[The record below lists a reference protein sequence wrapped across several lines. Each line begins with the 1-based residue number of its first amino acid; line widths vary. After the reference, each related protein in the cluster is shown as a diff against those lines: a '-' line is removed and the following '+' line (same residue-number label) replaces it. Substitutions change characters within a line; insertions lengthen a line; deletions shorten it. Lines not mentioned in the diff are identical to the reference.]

1 MEEKVKDHTKPPLF
15 VRKLSK
21 DLRSRFV
28 RFLYMAIGVYLI
40 FLLLRYPAL
49 SLQYALA
56 GLQLWFEKMIP
67 TLLPFMILSGILINM
82 NLTEGF
88 VRLFHPILR
97 FFYGT
102 TPNGSYTLI
111 MGFLC
116 GFPMGARIAGE
127 LCRTGRLS
135 VREGNLLLAFCN
147 NIGPIYFLS
156 FVVSTLSLEQP
167 LVPFFVMYGV
177 PLVYGLFVMRF
188 PLLFPV
194 FASESQTRIRAC
206 SFDRQI
212 KMKKGSFLL
221 GRLFTT
227 QTPLPLNRPTESV
240 QTELSA
246 VALPKQKTQAEGLF
260 DATDHAVVS
269 GLIGIAKLGGYMVF
283 FNLLNILFVPFTRLP
298 DTLLKAYY
306 CILEITGGIARCG
319 SLHPFLVLAMLP
331 FGGFSCIAQTYSM
344 IRGTNLSIRA
354 YVCHKL
360 AQTAVTAIIYWLWRP
375 F

>member
-1 MEEKVKDHTKPPLF
+1 MTCIRKPLNG
-15 VRKLSK
+15 LYN
-21 DLRSRFV
+21 RFV
-28 RFLYMAIGVYLI
+28 RLLYMAVGVYLI

-56 GLQLWFEKMIP
+56 GLHLWFEKMIP

-102 TPNGSYTLI
+102 TPNGSYTLL

-135 VREGNLLLAFCN
+135 VREGNRLLAFCN

-156 FVVSTLSLEQP
+156 FVVSTLSLEKP
-167 LVPFFVMYGV
+167 LLPFLVMYGV
-177 PLVYGLFVMRF
+177 PLIYGLFVMRV
-188 PLLFPV
+188 P
-194 FASESQTRIRAC
+194 
-206 SFDRQI
+206 
-212 KMKKGSFLL
+212 
-221 GRLFTT
+221 RLFRCRDVMAAA
-227 QTPLPLNRPTESV
+227 QTSSRLHRPTESINS
-240 QTELSA
+240 ELCATS
-246 VALPKQKTQAEGLF
+246 LSEQIPQAEGLLA
-260 DATDHAVVS
+260 ATDNAVLA
-269 GLIGIAKLGGYMVF
+269 GLTGIAKLGGYMVF
-283 FNLLNILFVPFTRLP
+283 FNLLNILFIPFVHLP
-298 DTLLKAYY
+298 ATLLQAYY

-319 SLHPFLVLAMLP
+319 PGHPFLVLVMLP

-344 IRGTNLSIRA
+344 IRDTGLSIRT
-354 YVCHKL
+354 YICHKL
-360 AQTAVTAIIYWLWRP
+360 AQTALTALIYIYYFSR
-375 F
+375 

>member
-1 MEEKVKDHTKPPLF
+1 MVSCMTYIQKPLNG
-15 VRKLSK
+15 LWY
-21 DLRSRFV
+21 RFV

-56 GLQLWFEKMIP
+56 GLRLWFAKMIP
-67 TLLPFMILSGILINM
+67 TLLPFMILSGILIHM
-82 NLTEGF
+82 NLTESF
-88 VRLFHPILR
+88 VRLFHPILH

-102 TPNGSYTLI
+102 TPNGSYTLL

-135 VREGNLLLAFCN
+135 VKEGSRLLAFCN

-156 FVVSTLSLEQP
+156 FVVSTLSLEKP
-167 LVPFFVMYGV
+167 LAPFLVMYGV
-177 PLVYGLFVMRF
+177 PLVYGLFVMRI
-188 PLLFPV
+188 PLLFP
-194 FASESQTRIRAC
+194 FFC
-206 SFDRQI
+206 SMPKSMTSLHSR
-212 KMKKGSFLL
+212 
-221 GRLFTT
+221 RL
-227 QTPLPLNRPTESV
+227 TESV
-240 QTELSA
+240 CLACPTP
-246 VALPKQKTQAEGLF
+246 ALPLQIPQPQGLLE
-260 DATDHAVVS
+260 ATDNAVLS
-269 GLIGIAKLGGYMVF
+269 GLTGIARLGGYMVF
-283 FNLLNILFVPFTRLP
+283 FNLLNILFVPFTHLP
-298 DTLLKAYY
+298 AILLQAYY

-319 SLHPFLVLAMLP
+319 QLHPYLVLVMLP

-344 IRGTNLSIRA
+344 IRDTGLSIRT

-360 AQTAVTAIIYWLWRP
+360 AQTAITVLVYMLWRP